1 MEEKKR
7 IVFIL
12 NPISGTHSKKEIPG
26 LIDKLLDKEQF
37 DYELRLTEYA
47 GHAAEIARRV
57 PLRASTWWWPSV
69 ATVR

>member
-37 DYELRLTEYA
+37 DYELRVTEYVKA
-47 GHAAEIARRV
+47 RFITATLCAACSSMVE
-57 PLRASTWWWPSV
+57 
-69 ATVR
+69 

>member
-37 DYELRLTEYA
+37 DYEPQADGICRPC
-47 GHAAEIARRV
+47 G
-57 PLRASTWWWPSV
+57 
-69 ATVR
+69 